1 MAYTPQTWVDNSVG
15 ADGQVT
21 ATRLNYME
29 AGIEEAHLLA
39 AGGGGGGS
47 STQQYL
53 TVASSQLPLAIR
65 SACDYVCDGVN
76 DQIEINTALRRA
88 SRPADGFTG
97 AEGRIGVA
105 LVGPTFFV
113 GQSTAGLG
121 AGAITMYPSTGL
133 YGAGQGSLIIPQ
145 WTSNVDRGAIEL
157 VNENT
162 AHVRVS
168 NLTIGNTNTATVN
181 GHGIKF
187 VNAANAGAYD
197 IQTGSD
203 PFQWID
209 HVNVLKVARSGFFVT
224 GTAAQASGNR
234 ETQISHCLAWQ
245 SQERGFYIDSSDC
258 QVSDCRATGGQNFP
272 RFAITGGNTKVAN
285 SKAYFSGNQDVND
298 GPSADG
304 FLLSSSRLEI
314 VGCSAQDC
322 GRNGFAIQSTNV
334 LASSLVADSNSR
346 GTPNGAGIEISG
358 NGVYE
363 GMHAHNRPQT
373 PSSPQQVGIRFV
385 GSPNVYVSGRTAIED
400 TLAGA
405 SHIVGTPG
413 ANSFVRIVRQNST
426 IYSVG

>member
-15 ADGQVT
+15 PDGQVT

-53 TVASSQLPLAIR
+53 TVGSSQLPLAIR
-65 SACDYVCDGVN
+65 NACDYVCDGVN

-133 YGAGQGSLIIPQ
+133 YGAGQGSLIVPQ
-145 WTSNVDRGAIEL
+145 WPSNVDRGAIEL

-168 NLTIGNTNTATVN
+168 NLSIGNANAATAN

-187 VNAANAGAYD
+187 VNAASASAYD
-197 IQTGSD
+197 IITGSD

-209 HVNVLKVARSGFFVT
+209 HVNVLKVARHGIWVT
-224 GTAAQASGNR
+224 GTAGQASGNR

-245 SQERGFYIDSSDC
+245 AQEIGINVDSSDC

-272 RFAITGGNTKVAN
+272 RFSITGGNTKVAN
-285 SKAYFSGNQDVND
+285 SKSYFSGNQDAND
-298 GPSADG
+298 GPTADG
-304 FLLSSSRLEI
+304 FFLSSSRLEI
-314 VGCSAQDC
+314 VGCSAQDN
-322 GRNGFAIQSTNV
+322 GRHGFNITSTNV
-334 LASSLVADSNSR
+334 IASSLVADSNSR
-346 GTPNGAGIEISG
+346 GSASGAGIVIAG

-363 GMHAHNRPQT
+363 GLHAHNRPQT
-373 PSSPQQVGIRFV
+373 PSSPQQTAIQFS
-385 GSPNVYVSGRTAIED
+385 GSPNVFVTGRTAIED
-400 TLAGA
+400 TNAGA
-405 SHIVGTPG
+405 THISGSPG
-413 ANSFVRIVRQNST
+413 ANSYVRIVRQNST
-426 IYSVG
+426 LYSVG